1 MKNRSNEDEEE
12 GLVSLYLVE
21 EISEAEVKRVGKQ

>member
-1 MKNRSNEDEEE
+1 MKNRSNEDEE